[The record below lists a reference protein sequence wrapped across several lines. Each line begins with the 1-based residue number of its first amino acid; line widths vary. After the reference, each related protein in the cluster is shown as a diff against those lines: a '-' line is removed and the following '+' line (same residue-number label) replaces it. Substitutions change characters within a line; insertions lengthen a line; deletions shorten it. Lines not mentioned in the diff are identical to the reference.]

1 LPQKGGVFAA
11 SPLSTTEVLRF
22 NCNFFMI
29 ISGRKCLTVSQ
40 RRGREEEELMM
51 WKTGVGVSVVSA
63 DLLMNVPTLMV
74 S

>member
-1 LPQKGGVFAA
+1 
-11 SPLSTTEVLRF
+11 
-22 NCNFFMI
+22 MI